1 MPLWDGRFSSGPT
14 ADMVHFSECLDV
26 DMRMWQEDIQGSIAH
41 AEMLAHVGLL
51 TDEQATTLVEG
62 LGRVAA
68 ELDDGSFVPRP
79 EHEDIHMAVETRL
92 IELVGN
98 VGERLHTAR
107 SRNDQ
112 VATDVRLWMRKRL
125 QLLVRGL
132 KHLIAALLRRVEAD
146 GRVLMPGFTHLQQG
160 QPILLGHHLLAHAWM
175 IKRDAERITD
185 CLKRLDACPLGA
197 GAMAG
202 TPLKIDR
209 HFSAKR
215 LGFSR
220 PTPNAMDSV
229 AARDHLCEAV
239 SACAMVM
246 VHLSRQ
252 AEELVL
258 WSTREFSFVRL
269 GDGYTTGSSMMPQK
283 RNPDAAE
290 LVRGKTGRVVGALT
304 ALLTMEKGLPLAY
317 NRDLQEDRNALF
329 DAIETTAAA
338 VQITAGMWET
348 LRVNASRYEDSL
360 AGDFILATEIADHL
374 VTRGVPFREAHHVVG
389 RLVLHCEKT
398 RRNFTQLNG
407 EELAT
412 FHPELALGLAW
423 LNPRTAAERRTSFGG
438 TASKEVQRQVE
449 CLWQELRDDDESE

>member
-1 MPLWDGRFSSGPT
+1 MPLWDGRFSGGPA
-14 ADMVHFSECLDV
+14 ADMVRFSECLDV

-41 AEMLAHVGLL
+41 AEMLGHVGLV
-51 TDEQATTLVEG
+51 TEEQASTLVEG
-62 LGRVAA
+62 LHRVAE
-68 ELDDGSFVPRP
+68 ELDNGSYVPRP
-79 EHEDIHMAVETRL
+79 EHEDIHMAVEARL
-92 IELVGN
+92 IELVGQ

-112 VATDVRLWMRKRL
+112 VATDVRLWMRRRL
-125 QLLVRGL
+125 QLLAQGL
-132 KHLIAALLRRVEAD
+132 DQLVAALLRRVEAD

-175 IKRDAERITD
+175 IRRDSERIAD

-202 TPLKIDR
+202 TPLTIDR
-209 HFSAKR
+209 HFTAKK
-215 LGFSR
+215 LGFSK
-220 PTPNAMDSV
+220 PTANAMDSV

-246 VHLSRQ
+246 IHLSRQ

-258 WSTREFSFVRL
+258 WSTREFGFVRL

-290 LVRGKTGRVVGALT
+290 LVRGKAGRVVGALN

-329 DAIETTAAA
+329 DAIETTLAS
-338 VQITAGMWET
+338 VQITSGMWET
-348 LRVNASRYEDSL
+348 LTVNGNRYESSF

-374 VTRGVPFREAHHVVG
+374 VTKGVPFREAHHVVG
-389 RLVLHCEKT
+389 RLVLHCEEAKC
-398 RRNFTQLNG
+398 NFNQLSPK
-407 EELAT
+407 ELAV
-412 FHPELALGLAW
+412 FHPELAPGLAW
-423 LNPRTAAERRTSFGG
+423 LNPRSAAERRRSHGG
-438 TASKEVQRQVE
+438 TAWEEVQRQVE
-449 CLWQELRDDDESE
+449 LLLT